1 MAPVVTIPRRTGP
14 FHYTRPLGSE
24 SMRLKY
30 GVVTATLNAR
40 ETVLDA
46 VRSVL
51 GQSCPP
57 DEYVVV
63 DGGSADGTREVVE
76 AEFARAAEGGCGT
89 RLETIRQRG
98 SGIAHAW
105 NEAIARLSADVVFLV
120 NADDWLEDG
129 AAERVL
135 AAFASDP
142 GIDLVHG
149 HARFHHRDGR
159 CLGVL
164 APCWVNRLGVQCR
177 TLHCSTVVRRR
188 VYEEVGGF
196 DPRFRTTLDY
206 DFLERCWRRGKR
218 FHALDEVLANFRLGG
233 ISNTFRSQADLETLR
248 VGLSH
253 SRTKV
258 LPLAAF
264 LLRRLVLRPTGIAGF
279 DLWTRRAPRI
289 ASAPS
294 PAAPVELV
302 VESKPVAGTAANS
315 ARANS
320 PRVVELDAAEV
331 S

>member
-1 MAPVVTIPRRTGP
+1 MTLPRSHARN
-14 FHYTRPLGSE
+14 HYTRALRTRI
-24 SMRLKY
+24 MRLKY

-46 VRSVL
+46 MRSVL
-51 GQSCPP
+51 GQSCAPA
-57 DEYVVV
+57 EYVVI
-63 DGGSADGTREVVE
+63 DGGSTDGTREVVE
-76 AEFARAAEGGCGT
+76 AEFARAAGAGCAT
-89 RLETIRQRG
+89 RLEILRQRA

-105 NEAIARLSADVVFLV
+105 NEAIAGLSADVVFLV

-135 AAFASDP
+135 AAFESDP

-149 HARFHHRDGR
+149 HARFHHRDGS

-188 VYEEVGGF
+188 VYEELGGF

-248 VGLSH
+248 VGLAH

-279 DLWTRRAPRI
+279 DLWTRRAQ
-289 ASAPS
+289 APAPLPVPM
-294 PAAPVELV
+294 PARPVELV
-302 VESKPVAGTAANS
+302 AEPKSGRGLHAPS
-315 ARANS
+315 ARDSAAR
-320 PRVVELDAAEV
+320 PAELDAAEV

>member
-1 MAPVVTIPRRTGP
+1 
-14 FHYTRPLGSE
+14 
-24 SMRLKY
+24 MRLKY

-51 GQSCPP
+51 GQSRAP

-63 DGGSADGTREVVE
+63 DGGSTDGTREAVE
-76 AEFARAAEGGCGT
+76 AEFARRAETCRGT
-89 RLETIRQRG
+89 RLEVVRQRAT
-98 SGIAHAW
+98 GIAHAW
-105 NEAIARLSADVVFLV
+105 NEAIERLSADVVFLV

-129 AAERVL
+129 AAARVL
-135 AAFASDP
+135 GAFESDP
-142 GIDLVHG
+142 AIDLVHG

-177 TLHCSTVVRRR
+177 TLHCSTFVRRR
-188 VYEEVGGF
+188 VYDEIGGF

-218 FHALDEVLANFRLGG
+218 FHGLDEVLSNFRLGG
-233 ISNTFRSQADLETLR
+233 VSNTFRSQADLETLR
-248 VGLSH
+248 VGLAH

-264 LLRRLVLRPTGIAGF
+264 LLRRLVLRPSGVAGF
-279 DLWTRRAPRI
+279 DLWTRRT
-289 ASAPS
+289 PS
-294 PAAPVELV
+294 PADPSTASVPAARLAEPKPERPASAVRAKSPAP
-302 VESKPVAGTAANS
+302 
-315 ARANS
+315 
-320 PRVVELDAAEV
+320 LDPAEV